1 MPPIVR
7 TQIMFHHLENYHTD
21 VPIPLYMVFYVLH
34 VSQHSANPFGLAQP
48 VYRLLSEVQ
57 GADIIRWGLE
67 RKGSLSEASQRITP
81 SQPHAGTDGGHSL
94 SSHTV
99 VSRGSYWGGG
109 HTRPLKMTVWEAMSQ
124 SGFITSLVVFVHPQ
138 TGDGTTISLWSSK
151 PHEGLTICRFQSKG
165 STFFSVIL
173 RPLSIGPA
181 GV

>member
-1 MPPIVR
+1 MGARKKGREAPSHFFLSPDRAQLVPLTFSVSLHPMPTLGVC
-7 TQIMFHHLENYHTD
+7 
-21 VPIPLYMVFYVLH
+21 
-34 VSQHSANPFGLAQP
+34 SQATSGC
-48 VYRLLSEVQ
+48 YRELRL
-57 GADIIRWGLE
+57 IY
-67 RKGSLSEASQRITP
+67 SEASQRITP